1 LLILI
6 LILFLSPSFLLA
18 STLQVYFLDVG
29 QGDSMVITASS
40 GEVVM
45 IDSGPDESLII
56 QKLRTLN
63 ISHIDLLIASHP
75 HTDHITGM
83 DTIID
88 TYQSRAFVDI
98 GIPHT
103 TKTYEYL
110 IHAIQ
115 NNNLNYYQATER
127 KISLGLLIFHILPP
141 ANPYLEISELN
152 NNSAVIRLDYGRVS
166 FLFPG
171 DIESERESQLLEESR
186 NQLNVDI
193 LKVPHHGSFDA
204 SSIGFIQAVSPSVAI
219 ISCGE
224 DNPYGY
230 PHQETLQTLK
240 DNEIKTYR
248 TDRQGTILVQ
258 TDGSSYQVILETDF
272 LQLPEQAVQS
282 TNQMLGLV
290 SVPTTNNGY
299 QYAASKKSKVF
310 HKISC
315 PHAETIKEDNL
326 IFFKTLEEALA
337 TGRRGCKNC
346 EPEKGATGVDTSSLP
361 EEVKQNPALK
371 LEIMSNPAID
381 DGYQYV
387 ASKKSKVFHKITC
400 EHVATIK
407 EENLIYFHGLEQAQ
421 ASGRRRCK
429 QCKPEE

>member
-1 LLILI
+1 
-6 LILFLSPSFLLA
+6 
-18 STLQVYFLDVG
+18 
-29 QGDSMVITASS
+29 MVITASS

-45 IDSGPDESLII
+45 IDSGPDESLIL

-88 TYQSRAFVDI
+88 TYQSRGFVDI

-103 TKTYEYL
+103 TKAYECL
-110 IHAIQ
+110 IRIIQ

-152 NNSAVIRLDYGRVS
+152 NNSAVIRMDYGKVS

-171 DIESERESQLLEESR
+171 DIESERESQLLKQSR

-204 SSIGFIQAVSPSVAI
+204 SSSAFIQAVSPDVAI

-230 PHQETLQTLK
+230 PHQETLQTL
-240 DNEIKTYR
+240 NENRIKTYR
-248 TDRQGTILVQ
+248 TDRQGTILIQ
-258 TDGSSYQVILETDF
+258 TDGSSYQVFPEVDSIQLED
-272 LQLPEQAVQS
+272 QDIQS
-282 TNQMLGLV
+282 SPQMLGLV
-290 SVPTTNNGY
+290 SVPTSNDGY

-315 PHAETIKEDNL
+315 PHVGTIKEDNL
-326 IFFKTLEEALA
+326 IFFNNLEEALA

-346 EPEKGATGVDTSSLP
+346 EPEKGATSVDTSSLP

-371 LEIMSNPAID
+371 LEIMSNPAI
-381 DGYQYV
+381 GEISCINQ
-387 ASKKSKVFHKITC
+387 
-400 EHVATIK
+400 
-407 EENLIYFHGLEQAQ
+407 
-421 ASGRRRCK
+421 R
-429 QCKPEE
+429 

>member
-1 LLILI
+1 
-6 LILFLSPSFLLA
+6 
-18 STLQVYFLDVG
+18 
-29 QGDSMVITASS
+29 MVITASS

-45 IDSGPDESLII
+45 IDSGPDESLIL

-88 TYQSRAFVDI
+88 TYQPRAFVDI

-103 TKTYEYL
+103 TKAYEKL
-110 IHAIQ
+110 IRAIQ
-115 NNNLNYYQATER
+115 KNSLNYYQATER

-152 NNSAVIRLDYGRVS
+152 NNSAVIRLDYGKVS

-171 DIESERESQLLEESR
+171 DIESERESQLLNQSR
-186 NQLNVDI
+186 DQLNVDI

-204 SSIGFIQAVSPSVAI
+204 SSSGFIQAVNPDVAI

-240 DNEIKTYR
+240 ENGIKTYR
-248 TDRQGTILVQ
+248 TDRHGTILVQ
-258 TDGSSYQVILETDF
+258 TDGNSYQVIFLKTDF
-272 LQLPEQAVQS
+272 IQLPEQVVQTS
-282 TNQMLGLV
+282 PQMLGLV
-290 SVPTTNNGY
+290 SVPTSNDGY

-315 PHAETIKEDNL
+315 PHVGTIKEDNL
-326 IFFKTLEEALA
+326 ILFNTLEEAQA
-337 TGRRGCKNC
+337 SGRRGCKTC
-346 EPEKGATGVDTSSLP
+346 DPEKSATGVDTSSLP

-371 LEIMSNPAID
+371 LEIMSKPAIE
-381 DGYQYV
+381 DGYLYV
-387 ASKKSKVFHKITC
+387 ASKKSKYF
-400 EHVATIK
+400 IK
-407 EENLIYFHGLEQAQ
+407 
-421 ASGRRRCK
+421 
-429 QCKPEE
+429 

>member
-6 LILFLSPSFLLA
+6 LILFLSPSVLLA

-29 QGDSMVITASS
+29 QGDSIVITASS

-45 IDSGPDESLII
+45 IDSGPDESLIF

-88 TYQSRAFVDI
+88 TYQSRGFVDI

-103 TKTYEYL
+103 TKAYECL

-152 NNSAVIRLDYGRVS
+152 NNSAVIRLDYGKVS

-219 ISCGE
+219 ISCGK

-230 PHQETLQTLK
+230 PHHETLQTL
-240 DNEIKTYR
+240 NENRIKTYR

-258 TDGSSYQVILETDF
+258 TDGNSYQVIPEVDSIQLED
-272 LQLPEQAVQS
+272 QDIQS
-282 TNQMLGLV
+282 SPQMFGLV
-290 SVPTTNNGY
+290 SIPTTNNGH

-315 PHAETIKEDNL
+315 PHVATIKEDNL
-326 IFFKTLEEALA
+326 IFFTTLEEALA
-337 TGRRGCKNC
+337 TGRRGCKTC
-346 EPEKGATGVDTSSLP
+346 DPEKSATGEDASSLP

-371 LEIMSNPAID
+371 LEIMSNPAMED
-381 DGYQYV
+381 SYLYA
-387 ASKKSKVFHKITC
+387 ASKKSKIFHKISC
-400 EHVATIK
+400 ENVSTIK
-407 EENLIYFHGLEQAQ
+407 EENLIFFQSLKEAQ
-421 ASGRRRCK
+421 KSGRRGCK
-429 QCKPEE
+429 QFKPKE

>member
-1 LLILI
+1 
-6 LILFLSPSFLLA
+6 
-18 STLQVYFLDVG
+18 
-29 QGDSMVITASS
+29 MVITASS

-45 IDSGPDESLII
+45 IDSGPDESLIL
-56 QKLRTLN
+56 QKLRALN

-88 TYQSRAFVDI
+88 TYQPRAFVDI

-103 TKTYEYL
+103 TKAYEKL
-110 IHAIQ
+110 IRAIQ
-115 NNNLNYYQATER
+115 KNSLNYYQAIER

-141 ANPYLEISELN
+141 ANPSIEISELN
-152 NNSAVIRLDYGRVS
+152 NNSAVIRLDYGKVS

-171 DIESERESQLLEESR
+171 DIESERESQLLEEDKT
-186 NQLNVDI
+186 QLNVDI

-204 SSIGFIQAVSPSVAI
+204 SSIAFIQAVSPDVAI
-219 ISCGE
+219 ISCGK

-258 TDGSSYQVILETDF
+258 TDGNSYQVFPEADSIQLENQDI
-272 LQLPEQAVQS
+272 QS
-282 TNQMLGLV
+282 SPQMLGLV
-290 SVPTTNNGY
+290 SVPISDDGY
-299 QYAASKKSKVF
+299 QYVASKKSKVF
-310 HKISC
+310 HKITC

-326 IFFKTLEEALA
+326 IFFMTLEEAFA
-337 TGRRGCKNC
+337 TGRRGCKTC
-346 EPEKGATGVDTSSLP
+346 DPEKSATGEDASSLP

-371 LEIMSNPAID
+371 LEIMSNPAMED
-381 DGYQYV
+381 SYLYA
-387 ASKKSKVFHKITC
+387 ASKKSKIFHKISC
-400 EHVATIK
+400 ENVSTIK
-407 EENLIYFHGLEQAQ
+407 EENLIFFQSLKEAQ
-421 ASGRRRCK
+421 KSGRRGCK
-429 QCKPEE
+429 QFKPKE

>member
-1 LLILI
+1 MLILI

-45 IDSGPDESLII
+45 IDSGPDESLIL

-88 TYQSRAFVDI
+88 TYQSRGFVDI

-103 TKTYEYL
+103 TKAYECL
-110 IHAIQ
+110 IRIIQ

-141 ANPYLEISELN
+141 ANPYLENSELN
-152 NNSAVIRLDYGRVS
+152 NNSAVIRLDYGKVS

-171 DIESERESQLLEESR
+171 DIESERESQLLTQSR

-204 SSIGFIQAVSPSVAI
+204 SSSGFIQAVNPDVAI

-224 DNPYGY
+224 DNLYGY
-230 PHQETLQTLK
+230 PHQETLQTLQE
-240 DNEIKTYR
+240 NGIKTYR
-248 TDRQGTILVQ
+248 TDRHGTILIQ
-258 TDGSSYQVILETDF
+258 TDGNSYQVIPETDSI
-272 LQLPEQAVQS
+272 QLPEQAIQ
-282 TNQMLGLV
+282 T
-290 SVPTTNNGY
+290 P
-299 QYAASKKSKVF
+299 
-310 HKISC
+310 
-315 PHAETIKEDNL
+315 P
-326 IFFKTLEEALA
+326 
-337 TGRRGCKNC
+337 
-346 EPEKGATGVDTSSLP
+346 
-361 EEVKQNPALK
+361 
-371 LEIMSNPAID
+371 SNAWIGIRPN
-381 DGYQYV
+381 Y
-387 ASKKSKVFHKITC
+387 
-400 EHVATIK
+400 
-407 EENLIYFHGLEQAQ
+407 
-421 ASGRRRCK
+421 
-429 QCKPEE
+429 

>member
-1 LLILI
+1 
-6 LILFLSPSFLLA
+6 
-18 STLQVYFLDVG
+18 
-29 QGDSMVITASS
+29 MVITASS

-45 IDSGPDESLII
+45 IDSGPDESLIL
-56 QKLRTLN
+56 QKLRALN

-88 TYQSRAFVDI
+88 TYQPRAFVDI

-110 IHAIQ
+110 IYAIQ
-115 NNNLNYYQATER
+115 KNSLNYYQAIER
-127 KISLGLLIFHILPP
+127 KISLGLLLFHILPP
-141 ANPYLEISELN
+141 ANPSIEISELN
-152 NNSAVIRLDYGRVS
+152 NNSAVIRLDYGKVS

-171 DIESERESQLLEESR
+171 DIESERESQLLKQSR

-204 SSIGFIQAVSPSVAI
+204 SSSGFIQAVSPDVAI

-230 PHQETLQTLK
+230 PHQETLQTLEE
-240 DNEIKTYR
+240 NQIKTYR
-248 TDRQGTILVQ
+248 TDRQGTILVK

-290 SVPTTNNGY
+290 SVPTSKDGY
-299 QYAASKKSKVF
+299 QYAASKKSKAF

-315 PHAETIKEDNL
+315 PHV
-326 IFFKTLEEALA
+326 
-337 TGRRGCKNC
+337 G
-346 EPEKGATGVDTSSLP
+346 
-361 EEVKQNPALK
+361 
-371 LEIMSNPAID
+371 
-381 DGYQYV
+381 
-387 ASKKSKVFHKITC
+387 
-400 EHVATIK
+400 TIK
-407 EENLIYFHGLEQAQ
+407 EENLIYFQSLEEAQ
-421 ASGRRRCK
+421 KSGRRGCK

>member
-1 LLILI
+1 
-6 LILFLSPSFLLA
+6 
-18 STLQVYFLDVG
+18 
-29 QGDSMVITASS
+29 MVITASS

-45 IDSGPDESLII
+45 IDSGPDESLIL
-56 QKLRTLN
+56 QKLRALN

-88 TYQSRAFVDI
+88 TYQPRAFVDI

-103 TKTYEYL
+103 TKAYEKL
-110 IHAIQ
+110 IRAIQ
-115 NNNLNYYQATER
+115 KNSLNYYQAIER

-141 ANPYLEISELN
+141 ANPSIEISELN
-152 NNSAVIRLDYGRVS
+152 NNSAVIRMDYGKVS

-171 DIESERESQLLEESR
+171 DIESERESQLLEEDKT
-186 NQLNVDI
+186 QLNVDI

-204 SSIGFIQAVSPSVAI
+204 SSIAFIQAVSPDVAI
-219 ISCGE
+219 ISCGK

-258 TDGSSYQVILETDF
+258 TDGNSYQVIPETDF
-272 LQLPEQAVQS
+272 LQLPEQAVQTS
-282 TNQMLGLV
+282 PQMLGLV
-290 SVPTTNNGY
+290 SVSTSNDGY

-326 IFFKTLEEALA
+326 IFFMTLEEAFA

-346 EPEKGATGVDTSSLP
+346 NPEKSATGDDASSLP

-371 LEIMSNPAID
+371 LEIILKPAIED
-381 DGYQYV
+381 SYLYV
-387 ASKKSKVFHKITC
+387 ASKKSKVFHKISC
-400 EHVATIK
+400 EHVATTK
-407 EENLIYFHGLEQAQ
+407 EDNLIYFQSLEEAEK
-421 ASGRRRCK
+421 SGRRGCK
-429 QCKPEE
+429 NCKPEE